1 VTREVARIQASG
13 KPLPKESKY
22 VDIYR
27 EKPIRVAVKV
37 LVPIKEHPKV
47 ISTITSAR
55 LVCWGRGYGVTTSSH
70 LGLLRYGP
78 FVHRL

>member
-1 VTREVARIQASG
+1 MTREVARIQASG

-47 ISTITSAR
+47 RFSYSNLIYCR
-55 LVCWGRGYGVTTSSH
+55 LGIQGKQSWAA
-70 LGLLRYGP
+70 
-78 FVHRL
+78 FIRL